1 METTVSQEEERRL
14 EAVRACRLLDTEP
27 EPAFDDITAC
37 AAELLELPIVLV
49 SLVDRTRQWFK
60 SARGLAVTEAPRDA
74 AFCGHVVG
82 AGLPIVVRDTLK
94 DQRFRDHPMVVGPPH
109 VRFYAGVPLRNPDAL
124 VLGALGVFDVVPRIL
139 EPAKVDVLVQLAS
152 QISDRIELR
161 RGAFLLS
168 EERRRVHELT
178 QHAETLLECL
188 EQPVFVHDRR
198 GIVVRANK
206 PALRL
211 LERPVLSTVTGRSAL
226 VDLCACLGADRRPF
240 DRETDPALVARRTG
254 KAQSAVM
261 GLTSSTGEVVWFRV
275 SAFPVLVDGEVDTTI
290 VTLSGTAPP

>member
-1 METTVSQEEERRL
+1 
-14 EAVRACRLLDTEP
+14 
-27 EPAFDDITAC
+27 
-37 AAELLELPIVLV
+37 
-49 SLVDRTRQWFK
+49 
-60 SARGLAVTEAPRDA
+60 
-74 AFCGHVVG
+74 
-82 AGLPIVVRDTLK
+82 
-94 DQRFRDHPMVVGPPH
+94 
-109 VRFYAGVPLRNPDAL
+109 
-124 VLGALGVFDVVPRIL
+124 
-139 EPAKVDVLVQLAS
+139 
-152 QISDRIELR
+152 
-161 RGAFLLS
+161 
-168 EERRRVHELT
+168 
-178 QHAETLLECL
+178 ETLLECL